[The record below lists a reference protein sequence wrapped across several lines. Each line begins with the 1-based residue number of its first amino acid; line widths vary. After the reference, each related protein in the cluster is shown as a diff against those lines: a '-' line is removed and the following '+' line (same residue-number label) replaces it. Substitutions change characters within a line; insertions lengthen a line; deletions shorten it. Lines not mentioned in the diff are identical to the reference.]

1 MIYDMHC
8 HLDLMPKMKTII
20 QESVNTSFG
29 MMAVTTTPKAYIK
42 EVEFCKKAPNIK
54 VAVGLHPQLIEDRY
68 NELSIVLNNLQKAK
82 YIGEIGL
89 DFNSEY
95 VSSKA
100 KQIEVFS
107 SITKECS
114 KIGGKVLS
122 IHSVKAAAAVMD
134 ILSLHRTSENNV
146 CILHWFT
153 GNESELKRAIDLGCY
168 FSINSKMLITS
179 GGKRVIQ
186 YVPEDRILVET
197 DAPFIKAIN
206 HYQDIYKELEQVING
221 LSNLKSKD
229 LYKVIC
235 DNSENVIK
243 G

>member
-1 MIYDMHC
+1 MHC
-8 HLDLMPKMKTII
+8 HLDLMPNMKEMI
-20 QESVNTSFG
+20 QESVNTNFG
-29 MMAVTTTPKAYIK
+29 IIAVTTTPKAYMQ

-54 VAVGLHPQLIEDRY
+54 VAVGLHPQLIEERY
-68 NELSIVLNNLQKAK
+68 NEHSIVLDKIPKAK

-89 DFNSEY
+89 DFNSGY

-122 IHSVKAAAAVMD
+122 IHSIKAAAAVID
-134 ILSLHRTSENNV
+134 ILSMHRAIENNI

-153 GNESELKRAIDLGCY
+153 GNEAELKKAINLGCY
-168 FSINSKMLITS
+168 FSINSKMLSTS

-186 YVPEDRILVET
+186 NAPEDRILVET

-235 DNSENVIK
+235 DNSENVLK

>member
-1 MIYDMHC
+1 MLYDMHC
-8 HLDLMPKMKTII
+8 HLDLMPKMKGII
-20 QESVNTSFG
+20 HESVGTNFG
-29 MMAVTTTPKAYIK
+29 IMAVTTTPQAYTQ
-42 EVEFCKKAPNIK
+42 EVDFCKNAPNIK
-54 VAVGLHPQLIEDRY
+54 VAVGLHPQLIEDRH
-68 NELSIVLNNLQKAK
+68 NELSIVLFYLQKAK

-89 DFNSEY
+89 DFNREY

-122 IHSVKAAAAVMD
+122 IHSVKAAAAVID
-134 ILSLHRTSENNV
+134 ILSLHRTTENNI

-153 GNESELKRAIDLGCY
+153 GNESDLKRAIDLGCY
-168 FSINSKMLITS
+168 FSINSKMLSTS

-186 YVPEDRILVET
+186 SVPEDRILVET
-197 DAPFIKAIN
+197 DAPFIKEIS
-206 HYQDIYKELEQVING
+206 HYQEIYIALRQVIKG
-221 LSNLKSKD
+221 MSELKCKD
-229 LYKVIC
+229 LYDVIC
-235 DNSENVIK
+235 QNSENVIN